1 MIVLDIETSGLDT
14 GKCGIWQI
22 GAINLETREEFL
34 EEGRIDEEDKV
45 EEGALRVT
53 GKTEEELRNE
63 KKQSQ
68 KQLILNFLE
77 WVKNFQTK
85 IIIGQNIGFDMM
97 FMQTKCIRYGIQK
110 ELRET
115 IGSKGLDTYTI
126 AQIKHLEKK
135 GNYSLKE
142 NGVGDMSL
150 GKVLEFCGLVDNRM
164 ELSGTK
170 VVKKGTPHNA
180 LEDCKLEAEA
190 FSRLIFGKNLLPEFK
205 EFEIPDYLIK
215 W

>member
-22 GAINLETREEFL
+22 GAIDLETREEFL

-190 FSRLIFGKNLLPEFK
+190 FSRLIYGKNLLPEFK

-215 W
+215 

>member
-22 GAINLETREEFL
+22 GAIDLETREEFL

-110 ELRET
+110 EFRET

-190 FSRLIFGKNLLPEFK
+190 FSRLIYGKNLLPEFK

-215 W
+215 

>member
-22 GAINLETREEFL
+22 GAIDLETREEFL

-215 W
+215 